1 MVFCSYAAV
10 LCLERDAE
18 ASRRQAGA
26 THFESGVLAALESDV
41 SLKHTALWCWGCF
54 ALLSCRSS
62 YTVLSWGWWGVAL
75 VEKARKL
82 AGNSLPQAQAA
93 AVAAAW
99 VVAASEAEGRAVE
112 WAPGG

>member
-1 MVFCSYAAV
+1 M
-10 LCLERDAE
+10 
-18 ASRRQAGA
+18 
-26 THFESGVLAALESDV
+26 
-41 SLKHTALWCWGCF
+41 
-54 ALLSCRSS
+54 
-62 YTVLSWGWWGVAL
+62 
-75 VEKARKL
+75 EKARKL